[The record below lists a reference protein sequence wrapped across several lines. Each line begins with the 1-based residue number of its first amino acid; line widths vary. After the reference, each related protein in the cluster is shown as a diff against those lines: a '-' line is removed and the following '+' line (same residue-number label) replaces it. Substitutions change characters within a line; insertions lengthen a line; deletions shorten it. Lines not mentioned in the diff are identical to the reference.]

1 METNDMIVRKFNKLG
16 VLSGVTIEIADSG
29 KTVRIL
35 NKLKHAPDYIFKWI
49 DGTHFVGYFI
59 NKNGHKSQAIYSI
72 WGSPDAL
79 KFKHM
84 YTYQIELRAKRY

>member
-1 METNDMIVRKFNKLG
+1 MEIKDMIAKKFNKLG
-16 VLSGVTIEIADSG
+16 AIPGVTIDIADSG
-29 KTVRIL
+29 KTVHIL

-59 NKNGHKSQAIYSI
+59 NKNGQKSQAIYSI
-72 WGSPDAL
+72 WDSPDAL
-79 KFKHM
+79 KFKQL